1 MFRKELIFLV
11 GVAVAVVVMVVGIA
25 SLAVRAVQH
34 DASMVVLDTL
44 PGLVSAG
51 EAIER
56 LNENWFTAHLLL
68 ETASQAERTR
78 LVSEIDSNSTS
89 EMWQRYGQSIYD
101 SRDAQLFHDMEGARG
116 EFMSARSN
124 YFRLVQSGRMADA
137 QNFFKGPL
145 AADFRKY
152 RDAAGNI
159 FILNA
164 EVGQQRADRIIRL
177 SRWTPYVLG
186 GLCVIILL
194 TGVFIGFKASLG
206 AFSRPWN
213 DSAARGI

>member
-1 MFRKELIFLV
+1 MFQKELILLV

-51 EAIER
+51 EAMER

-68 ETASQAERTR
+68 ETGTPAERAR
-78 LVSEIDSNSTS
+78 LISNIDSNSTA
-89 EMWQRYGQSIYD
+89 ELWRRYGESIYD
-101 SRDAQLFHDMEGARG
+101 SRDAQLFRDMENARA

-124 YFRLVQSGRMADA
+124 YFHLVQSGRITEARD
-137 QNFFKGPL
+137 FFKSPL
-145 AADFRKY
+145 AAGFKKY
-152 RDAAGNI
+152 REAAGSI

-213 DSAARGI
+213 DSADRGT